1 MRSLKKTI
9 IYDIDP
15 NDIDMQ
21 KIKICSKVLANGGTV
36 AFPTETVYGVG
47 ANALN
52 TGAIKKIYAAKG
64 RPDDNPLIVHIAEV
78 ESVYSLTDKVTK
90 AAEKLMLA
98 FWPGPL
104 TIILEKSQ
112 IVPDI
117 ITAGLDT
124 VAIRMPSHPIAISLI
139 KEAGIPIAAPSANI
153 SGRPSPTRGKHVVD
167 DLFGRVDI
175 IINGG
180 NCEVGLESTVLDMT
194 TDPPTMLR
202 PGAVTRKMI
211 EEVLGKKIS
220 SYEINLSNFENEI
233 PKAPGMK
240 YTHYAP
246 KAKVIIYRGEIDEV
260 TRRMELDLERYES
273 LGKKVGIICT
283 EFRERARGYSSC
295 GTFRSNLFSQNTKQ
309 EPASLA
315 IVKSMG
321 VRGEY
326 KTIAANIFRILREFD
341 DEEVD
346 IILTEAVEETEL
358 GQAIMNRLIKAA
370 GYNIVEV

>member
-21 KIKICSKVLANGGTV
+21 KINICSKVLANGGTV
-36 AFPTETVYGVG
+36 AFPTETVYGIG

-52 TGAIKKIYAAKG
+52 AGAIKKIYDAKG
-64 RPDDNPLIVHIAEV
+64 RPADNPLIVHIAEV
-78 ESVYSLTDKVTK
+78 ESVYFLAQKVTK

-153 SGRPSPTRGKHVVD
+153 SGKPSPTRGKHVVD

-194 TDPPTMLR
+194 ANPPTILR
-202 PGAVTRKMI
+202 PGVVTKKMI
-211 EEVLGKKIS
+211 EEVLGEEIS
-220 SYEINLSNFENEI
+220 YYEPNLSNFGDET

-246 KAKVIIYRGEIDEV
+246 KAEVVVYRGEAGEI
-260 TRRMELDLERYES
+260 TRRIELDIPKYTS
-273 LGKKVGIICT
+273 LGKKVGIMPQT
-283 EFRERARGYSSC
+283 GAQTGD
-295 GTFRSNLFSQNTKQ
+295 G
-309 EPASLA
+309 SLSLHEKHA
-315 IVKSMG
+315 DVIVKSMG

-326 KTIAANIFRILREFD
+326 KSIAANIFRILREFD

-346 IILTEAVEETEL
+346 IILVEAVEETEL
-358 GQAIMNRLIKAA
+358 GQVIMNRLIKAA
-370 GYNIVEV
+370 GYNIVEVSNVD